1 MNLPITAFYASLLGL
16 CYLYLSLAVI
26 AIRRKARIGIGDGGN
41 HDLMRISRVHANFNE
56 YVPITL
62 IMLACLESISD
73 WDALMHICAN
83 ALLFGRVLHAYGLR
97 HHDGAS
103 WQRFT
108 GMIMTFL
115 SMLLLAATNLF
126 ELHFLVV

>member
-1 MNLPITAFYASLLGL
+1 MSLPITAFYASLLGL

-26 AIRRKARIGIGDGGN
+26 AIRRKAQIGIGDGGN

-62 IMLACLESISD
+62 IMLACLESISH
-73 WDALMHICAN
+73 WDGVMHLGAN

-103 WQRFT
+103 WQRFV

-115 SMLLLAATNLF
+115 SMLILAATNLF

>member
-1 MNLPITAFYASLLGL
+1 MSLPITAFYASLLGL
-16 CYLYLSLAVI
+16 SYLYLSLAVI
-26 AIRRKARIGIGDGGN
+26 AIRRKAQIGIGDGGN

-62 IMLACLESISD
+62 IMLACLESISH
-73 WDALMHICAN
+73 WNAVMHIGAS
-83 ALLFGRVLHAYGLR
+83 ALLFGRILHAYGLR

-103 WQRFT
+103 WQRFI
-108 GMIMTFL
+108 GMIMTFI
-115 SMLLLAATNLF
+115 SMLLLAGTNLF